1 MREKL
6 MEVEYLLGE
15 FPNSK
20 ELSKMR
26 RGLIKR
32 LYKKG
37 EL

>member
-15 FPNSK
+15 FPNNK
-20 ELSKMR
+20 KLSKMR
-26 RGLIKR
+26 RSLIKR

>member
-1 MREKL
+1 MKDKL
-6 MEVEYLLGE
+6 NEVEYLLGE

-26 RGLIKR
+26 RSLIKR
-32 LYKKG
+32 LYKRG

>member
-26 RGLIKR
+26 RSLIKR
-32 LYKKG
+32 LYKRG

>member
-1 MREKL
+1 MKEKL

-20 ELSKMR
+20 ELIKMR
-26 RGLIKR
+26 KSLIKK
-32 LYKKG
+32 LYKRG